1 LVEEPTFSLNCNHCD
16 EENIDL
22 IRDMLW
28 SENRPDGILAS
39 VEKLAIAT
47 YHAVKRTKIRIPE
60 DLKIISFANT
70 TMAGLLSPSL
80 TTITQPAITIGQECA
95 KLLIGKLTKPKH
107 YELIDQVIIIP
118 SKIII
123 RSSTVAE

>member
-1 LVEEPTFSLNCNHCD
+1 
-16 EENIDL
+16 
-22 IRDMLW
+22 MLR

-47 YHAVKRTKIRIPE
+47 YHAVKRTRIRIPE
-60 DLKIISFANT
+60 DLKIISFSNT
-70 TMAGLLSPSL
+70 NMAGLLNPSL

-107 YELIDQVIIIP
+107 YELIDQVITIP

-123 RSSTVAE
+123 RSSTIAE